1 MAEQILFS
9 SCKTQTYNGITDL
22 IYMRRYLERNRKAV
36 KPTERSD
43 HVGGKILKIF
53 PPCLQG
59 GGSLRRFGELASRS
73 KPPLSNKGGTKNKK
87 HYTLTSG
94 KRCIYKA
101 KPHFYSSDIN
111 CTYITMKIE

>member
-1 MAEQILFS
+1 MEAK
-9 SCKTQTYNGITDL
+9 CKSQQ
-22 IYMRRYLERNRKAV
+22 
-36 KPTERSD
+36 PTERSA
-43 HVGGKILKIF
+43 HGGGGSQTQAT
-53 PPCLQG
+53 PACWRG

>member
-1 MAEQILFS
+1 
-9 SCKTQTYNGITDL
+9 
-22 IYMRRYLERNRKAV
+22 
-36 KPTERSD
+36 
-43 HVGGKILKIF
+43 IF

>member
-1 MAEQILFS
+1 VSEPWRA
-9 SCKTQTYNGITDL
+9 
-22 IYMRRYLERNRKAV
+22 
-36 KPTERSD
+36 
-43 HVGGKILKIF
+43 KI
-53 PPCLQG
+53 
-59 GGSLRRFGELASRS
+59 

-101 KPHFYSSDIN
+101 KLHFYSSDIN